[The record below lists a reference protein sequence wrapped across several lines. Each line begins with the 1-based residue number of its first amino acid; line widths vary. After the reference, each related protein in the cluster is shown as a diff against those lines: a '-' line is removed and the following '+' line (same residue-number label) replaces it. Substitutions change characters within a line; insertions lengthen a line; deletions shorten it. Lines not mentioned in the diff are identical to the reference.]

1 MPTFVGMTDFV
12 EILNTTKTKIMN
24 TLDYIIVAVYLIGF
38 LFLGNLFKNNNTSKE
53 YFLGGRSLS
62 WFPLSL
68 STMATQL
75 SAISFISAPAFVGL
89 KLNGG
94 MQWLTFEL
102 AVPLAMIFILL
113 FLFPPLFRSG
123 VVSIYEF
130 VEQRFNRSTR
140 MILSIVFQI
149 SKALG
154 TGVMVYTLAFILQ
167 AVLNIDFLVTIIL
180 ISIITIAYSWQGGMK
195 AVVWGDAIQMI
206 ILFIGLIVCFF
217 YGWQLF
223 TELPDAAL
231 DASRFEVVDYNWG
244 FTEGETYG
252 IVPMIVGGFFLY
264 ASYYGCDQT
273 QAQRLLSARD
283 EGTVKKLLLANG
295 LLRFPVVLLYSVMG
309 LIIGSLAINTP
320 DFMNAIVEITKQHF
334 PEEYA
339 NNGIKADLMMPVFIL
354 KYLPHGLIGLLMIGI
369 LSAAMSSLSSTIN
382 SLAAV
387 SVEDLFKKKADD
399 LDSKKYMRFSK
410 GAVLFWGVVCIG
422 AAYLFGGSHS
432 PVIEIINAIGSV
444 FYGPILATF
453 VLAIFSKKVNSV
465 GMNVGIIVS
474 VAVNLL
480 LSTTV
485 QKIFGFDLGIHVFW
499 MWLNFTGFILAVVM
513 AYAVSMLTKSDDLS
527 KKINIEYSLK
537 DINIFQKVPMVLIG
551 FFIFIIIFSYWIPTI
566 LEWF

>member
-1 MPTFVGMTDFV
+1 
-12 EILNTTKTKIMN
+12 MN

-140 MILSIVFQI
+140 MILSIVFQV

-180 ISIITIAYSWQGGMK
+180 ISVITIAYSWQGGMK
-195 AVVWGDAIQMI
+195 AVVWGDALQMI

-273 QAQRLLSARD
+273 QAQRLLSAKD

-309 LIIGSLAINTP
+309 LVIGSLAINTP

-474 VAVNLL
+474 VAINLL

-499 MWLNFTGFILAVVM
+499 MWLNFTGFILAVII
-513 AYAVSMLTKSDDLS
+513 AYAVSMFTKSDDLS
-527 KKINIEYSLK
+527 EKINIEYSLK
-537 DINIFQKVPMVLIG
+537 DINIFQKVPMILIG
-551 FFIFIIIFSYWIPTI
+551 FFVFIIAFSFWIPTI